1 MKEFITIILLIG
13 LSTKFVES
21 CSGGGGESTATDTN
35 TNTDTN
41 GKPSDTNTDTND
53 GNHSKRHFHF
63 SSCWFM
69 LIVCSSKKLSKL
81 AEIFITYFQQDRIKF
96 EPNRTTFYYNYK
108 SQHEKIQN
116 A

>member
-1 MKEFITIILLIG
+1 MKKFIKLILLIG

-21 CSGGGGESTATDTN
+21 CSGGGGESTAID

-41 GKPSDTNTDTND
+41 GKPSD

-69 LIVCSSKKLSKL
+69 LIVCSKKLSKL
-81 AEIFITYFQQDRIKF
+81 AEILLHTFNKIGLNLSQIGQPFITIIRVNMRK
-96 EPNRTTFYYNYK
+96 YK
-108 SQHEKIQN
+108 MPKMYLS
-116 A
+116 